1 VNKKG
6 RGRPKIT
13 LVEVVK
19 RGMTIKGVTKSMTL
33 VINIK
38 LVVDYLSMSWMLL
51 VCVNSLLEGPVI
63 DLISA
68 SCLNF

>member
-1 VNKKG
+1 MNKKG

-13 LVEVVK
+13 LVVVK
-19 RGMTIKGVTKSMTL
+19 RGMSIKGVTKSMTL

-51 VCVNSLLEGPVI
+51 VCVNSLLEAPVI

-68 SCLNF
+68 SCLKF

>member
-1 VNKKG
+1 MINTSVRESELMQVK
-6 RGRPKIT
+6 RT
-13 LVEVVK
+13 K
-19 RGMTIKGVTKSMTL
+19 RGMSIKGVIKSMTL

-51 VCVNSLLEGPVI
+51 VCVNSLLEAPVI

-68 SCLNF
+68 SCLKF

>member
-1 VNKKG
+1 
-6 RGRPKIT
+6 
-13 LVEVVK
+13 
-19 RGMTIKGVTKSMTL
+19 MTIKGVKKSMTL